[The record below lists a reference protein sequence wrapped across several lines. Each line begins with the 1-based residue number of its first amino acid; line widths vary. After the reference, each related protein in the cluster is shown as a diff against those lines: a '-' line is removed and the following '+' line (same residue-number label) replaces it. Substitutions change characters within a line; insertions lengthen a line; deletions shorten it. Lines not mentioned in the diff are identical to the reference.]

1 MHYLIFLVD
10 KAGVQLPP
18 QGHLLHHF
26 RNSLFFLL
34 RLPALRLEFVV
45 FGPLLLFEQFESA
58 AHFLSE
64 AQFEIGLIIGVAEC
78 GLVDFLP
85 VLLLRE
91 ELVFLEG
98 GGDHKAE
105 NVDFAGLVVEAD

>member
-1 MHYLIFLVD
+1 MDYLIFLVD
-10 KAGVQLPP
+10 KASVELPP
-18 QGHLLHHF
+18 QGHLFHHF

-34 RLPALRLEFVV
+34 RLPALGLEFVV

-58 AHFLSE
+58 SHFFSE
-64 AQFEIGLIIGVAEC
+64 AQLEVGLIIGVAEC
-78 GLVDFLP
+78 GLVDFLA

-105 NVDFAGLVVEAD
+105 NVDFATLVVVAD